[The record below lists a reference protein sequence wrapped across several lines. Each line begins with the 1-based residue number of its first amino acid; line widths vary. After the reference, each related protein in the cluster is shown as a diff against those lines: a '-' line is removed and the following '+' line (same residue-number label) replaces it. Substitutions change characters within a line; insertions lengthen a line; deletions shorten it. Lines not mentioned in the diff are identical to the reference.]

1 MSGLASRPTAATSA
15 AKIAR
20 SALSCAFVALG
31 LSGCDDGDSPLSSG
45 TELLVVTGYLFAGEP
60 VGEVD
65 VSVTVPLDSE
75 SEVAPAVNDARL
87 VLTVN
92 ETSYEL
98 ELALGDSGRYAYPA
112 GDLTV
117 MPGDALSL
125 RVERGDMVVRAATV
139 VPPAPV
145 NLTVSAERLVVE
157 PDTAFAGFGGFGR
170 FARQGE
176 DAGETLTVSWEAE
189 EDARYFVTIENVEAD
204 PDSVESLFARPPG
217 SFASPLMRGNSLA
230 IQSLFIGFYGTH
242 EVRVFRVTEEYAAL
256 EAFRFQNLDELA
268 EPPTNIENG
277 LGIFTA
283 FSSAVV
289 EFEVVRPD

>member
-157 PDTAFAGFGGFGR
+157 PDTAFAGR
-170 FARQGE
+170 VQE
-176 DAGETLTVSWEAE
+176 QIEAM
-189 EDARYFVTIENVEAD
+189 T
-204 PDSVESLFARPPG
+204 SLHPA
-217 SFASPLMRGNSLA
+217 
-230 IQSLFIGFYGTH
+230 
-242 EVRVFRVTEEYAAL
+242 
-256 EAFRFQNLDELA
+256 LA
-268 EPPTNIENG
+268 EPIRQSLVETLGDDTSVRVVAVENTIG
-277 LGIFTA
+277 LHVLRDFPYPCCTLVLAKGQPDASASTSTWNWPPA
-283 FSSAVV
+283 SSAAPSAAVMR
-289 EFEVVRPD
+289 FGWWM